1 MKNIPLPREESFM
14 YKLIDKTE
22 QHLKG
27 MRWKSLFH
35 DNHNASDSEKNQ

>member
-1 MKNIPLPREESFM
+1 MKNIPLPRKESFK

-22 QHLKG
+22 QHLKR

-35 DNHNASDSEKNQ
+35 GNDNASDSEKNQ